1 VSFKDFSFM
10 IIHFSGA
17 VRGGGWERVLEATN
31 NIKKTL
37 CAVEI
42 GQLEGV
48 TLWS

>member
-1 VSFKDFSFM
+1 M
-10 IIHFSGA
+10 IIHFSGS
-17 VRGGGWERVLEATN
+17 VKGGWERVLEATT